1 MPDVMLF
8 PLGRQFH
15 LQNCCQ
21 RAIRYRGELSYV
33 TCHALMSRVT
43 QGEEMADW
51 GLGICCGPLVVCQ
64 TAAEHE
70 ERGNPRQ

>member
-1 MPDVMLF
+1 MVILETLEMSRTDVM
-8 PLGRQFH
+8 
-15 LQNCCQ
+15 
-21 RAIRYRGELSYV
+21 YTV
-33 TCHALMSRVT
+33 TCHNIMSRVT

-70 ERGNPRQ
+70 ERNNPRN